1 MKIFKF
7 FSKNKTLIYI
17 ILGLLA
23 IWKIK
28 DILSIFDNSVEE
40 KKTIGSTISNENA
53 KQRAED
59 IYNALG
65 IFDDDEP
72 RIYNALTGINLSDY
86 NKIYNAYG
94 KRLQWSI
101 NRNENTS
108 FTEDL
113 TETLKLFLQP
123 DELSYLVSIN
133 PFLKP
138 LFY

>member
-123 DELSYLVSIN
+123 DGLSYLVSIN

>member
-1 MKIFKF
+1 M
-7 FSKNKTLIYI
+7 
-17 ILGLLA
+17 A